1 MENLDLILLTIVVII
16 CFIAFFISTFKAF
29 EYATKLDNPESQ
41 NEGILTRFLAYLQSI
56 VKTDS

>member
-1 MENLDLILLTIVVII
+1 MEDLDLILLTLIVVV

-41 NEGILTRFLAYLQSI
+41 HTGIVTRILAYIQSI
-56 VKTDS
+56 IGN